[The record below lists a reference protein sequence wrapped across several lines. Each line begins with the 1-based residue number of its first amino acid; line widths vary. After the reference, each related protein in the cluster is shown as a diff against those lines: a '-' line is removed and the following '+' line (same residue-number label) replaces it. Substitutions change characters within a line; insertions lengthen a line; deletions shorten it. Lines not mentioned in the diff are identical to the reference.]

1 MKIFLKKY
9 FISYNFVSDAGNG
22 FGNIILQ
29 LEDKIADYEYIEE
42 IQSIIIDK
50 YFKNQNAKVVV
61 LNFIKL

>member
-42 IQSIIIDK
+42 IQSISLLTTGK
-50 YFKNQNAKVVV
+50 P
-61 LNFIKL
+61 LS